1 MYGLQTAF
9 LTDWYAI
16 DRTLLTSA
24 EYFPPIPE
32 KGEVVAQVVT
42 SDPVGEW
49 RDIMQGL
56 MMAICSARKYFY
68 VQTPYFLPNE
78 EVMKALQTVALSGVD
93 VRLMLPKRGDTWL
106 IHKGSLSYL
115 SEMMKAGVKIY
126 LYKKGFLHSKLM
138 VCDDE
143 LSTVG
148 STNMDFRS
156 FEHNFEAN
164 AFFYDRETA
173 MTLKEI
179 FLADQKDCFLLSA
192 RIWEKRSWKNKITES
207 VVRLLAPL
215 L

>member
-1 MYGLQTAF
+1 
-9 LTDWYAI
+9 
-16 DRTLLTSA
+16 
-24 EYFPPIPE
+24 
-32 KGEVVAQVVT
+32 
-42 SDPVGEW
+42 
-49 RDIMQGL
+49 
-56 MMAICSARKYFY
+56 MAICSARRYFY

-78 EVMKALQTVALSGVD
+78 EVMTALQTAALAGVD

-106 IHKGSLSYL
+106 IHEGSLSYL

-164 AFFYDRETA
+164 AFFYDKETA

>member
-1 MYGLQTAF
+1 
-9 LTDWYAI
+9 
-16 DRTLLTSA
+16 
-24 EYFPPIPE
+24 
-32 KGEVVAQVVT
+32 
-42 SDPVGEW
+42 
-49 RDIMQGL
+49 
-56 MMAICSARKYFY
+56 
-68 VQTPYFLPNE
+68 
-78 EVMKALQTVALSGVD
+78 
-93 VRLMLPKRGDTWL
+93 
-106 IHKGSLSYL
+106 
-115 SEMMKAGVKIY
+115 MMKAGVKIY

-164 AFFYDRETA
+164 AFFYDKETA